1 MKISVAMCTHNGA
14 RYLREQL
21 DSIAGQTRSPDEL
34 VVCDDAS
41 TDATREIIRN
51 FSVSAPFPVY
61 LHINEAILGSTKN
74 FEKAITICAGE
85 VIALSDQDDVWRAD
99 KLAMIEKTFFKN
111 PGIGMVFSDAEIV
124 DDQLGTLGRRLWNE
138 SGFDKEKQGLIRSG
152 KAFDVLLPAWWVTGA
167 TMAFQAKFKDL
178 VLPIP
183 TNLPMIH
190 DGWISLMIAAVA
202 KVTFIEEPLILYRQ
216 HDRQQLGAPMKRSDE
231 GGKAETKLLARL
243 EALPRRNSYLDL
255 VRSLN
260 AIHERLLLK
269 GDSVGDGIS
278 PIEDRLKH
286 LQARSNLPGQ
296 AVSRLTL
303 VLKELLTMRYH
314 KYSNGIS
321 SAAKDLLYPP
331 TDHNPTRDAS

>member
-14 RYLREQL
+14 RYVREQL
-21 DSIAGQTRSPDEL
+21 DSIAKQTRSPDEL
-34 VVCDDAS
+34 VICDDAS
-41 TDATREIIRN
+41 EDATNEIVRD
-51 FSVSAPFPVY
+51 FAASVSFPVH
-61 LHINEAILGSTKN
+61 LHANEGILGSTKN
-74 FEKAITICAGE
+74 FEKAISICAGD

-99 KLAMIEKTFFKN
+99 KLAVIEETFSEN
-111 PGIGMVFSDAEIV
+111 PGTGMVFSDAEIV
-124 DDQLGTLGRRLWNE
+124 DEQLGTLGRRLWNE
-138 SGFDKEKQGLIRSG
+138 SGFDEEKQGLIRNG

-202 KVTFIEEPLILYRQ
+202 KVMFIEEPLILYRQ
-216 HDRQQLGAPMKRSDE
+216 HDRQQLGAPLKRSDE
-231 GGKAETKLLARL
+231 VGKVRTKLLARL
-243 EALPRRNSYLDL
+243 EELPRRNSYSDL

-269 GDSVGDGIS
+269 GNSVGDGIS

-286 LQARSNLPGQ
+286 LKARSNLPGQ

-331 TDHNPTRDAS
+331 TDHSPTRDAS

>member
-21 DSIAGQTRSPDEL
+21 DSIAQQTRSPDEL
-34 VVCDDAS
+34 VMCDDAS
-41 TDATREIIRN
+41 ADATNEIIRD
-51 FSVSAPFPVY
+51 FAVSAPFPVH
-61 LHINEAILGSTKN
+61 LHVNEGILGSTKN
-74 FEKAITICAGE
+74 FEKAIAICAGD

-99 KLAMIEKTFFKN
+99 KLAVIEKTFAEN

-124 DDQLGTLGRRLWNE
+124 DEQLSTLGRRLWNE
-138 SGFDKEKQGLIRSG
+138 SGFDKEKQRLIRNG

-190 DGWISLMIAAVA
+190 DGWISLIIAAVA

-216 HDRQQLGAPMKRSDE
+216 HDRQQLGAPTKRSDE
-231 GGKAETKLLARL
+231 SGKAKTELLARL
-243 EALPRRNSYLDL
+243 KALPRRNSYLDL

-269 GDSVGDGIS
+269 GNSAGGGIS

-286 LQARSNLPGQ
+286 LKARSNLPVQ

-321 SAAKDLLYPP
+321 SAVKDLLYSH
-331 TDHNPTRDAS
+331 TDRNPTRDAS